1 MKHISKLFIL
11 FSIATAIISFA
22 APSFAGSD
30 ILIKTGELAA
40 IIGKPGVVIVDARG
54 EKSYNKRHLPG
65 AVNLP
70 SDLIVSLRDEST
82 IKKSGVA
89 LPIEKAEKIFGER
102 GISND
107 SRIIVYDSP
116 PNVAASYV
124 WMTLKIY
131 GAENVRILSGGIKA
145 WKKEKLPLTDEVANV
160 MPAVFKVDIKK
171 ELITTPDWIMKNKE
185 NIQLLDA
192 RSLEEF
198 VGARGVGHIPG
209 AILLEWKQLA
219 SAKESFKSAEEIG
232 ELLAKAGVSRGK
244 EIVVYCEVGPK
255 ATFLYSALNMRGY
268 KPKLYWGSM
277 KEWQDDPNR
286 PISKK

>member
-1 MKHISKLFIL
+1 MNKTKA
-11 FSIATAIISFA
+11 FSFLSIFAAIILLG
-22 APSFAGSD
+22 APVFAGSD
-30 ILIKTGELAA
+30 ILIESGELAD

-54 EKSYNKRHLPG
+54 EKSYNKKHLPG

-70 SDLIVSLRDEST
+70 SDLIVSLRDEAT

-89 LPIEKAEKIFGER
+89 LPVEKVEKIFGER

-107 SRIIVYDSP
+107 SRIIVYDRP

-131 GAENVRILSGGIKA
+131 GAEDVRILSGGIKA
-145 WKKEKLPLTDEVANV
+145 WKKGKLN
-160 MPAVFKVDIKK
+160 PAVFKANIQSDIV
-171 ELITTPDWIMKNKE
+171 TTSDWIIKNKE

-209 AILLEWKQLA
+209 AVLLEWKQLA
-219 SAKESFKSAEEIG
+219 SAKESFKSAGEIN
-232 ELLAKAGVSRGK
+232 ELLIKAGVSKDK
-244 EIVVYCEVGPK
+244 EIVVYCEIGPK
-255 ATFLYSALNMRGY
+255 ATFLYSALNMLGY

-286 PISKK
+286 PIAKK